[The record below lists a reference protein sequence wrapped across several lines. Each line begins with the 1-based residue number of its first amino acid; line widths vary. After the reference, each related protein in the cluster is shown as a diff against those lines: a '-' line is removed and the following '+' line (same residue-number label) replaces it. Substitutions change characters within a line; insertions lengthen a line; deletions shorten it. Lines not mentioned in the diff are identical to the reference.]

1 MPKEDGESKSY
12 YQALKSENEK
22 MRSKLS
28 ILENEG
34 FLLRRDVDIEN
45 LYMYL
50 KKNHK
55 AAQFIYQKYANV
67 REVLK
72 EICNPRNPLYIEAV
86 ANELKD
92 LVELSDLKEDFEA
105 LNRERSNL
113 RNQLNDLKKEASE
126 KNKELDSLEAKVP
139 ELTKNLED
147 LQRIIANLSTQEAK
161 TKIKEF
167 YESVDKFIEAAFK
180 EQAKQPISE
189 SFNSLRLDINQ
200 INLLKMLQK
209 TAKSDMDFI
218 ENSDL
223 ISEEMLDAKR
233 KEIKEKME
241 KEMQEGE
248 TSMLAFVEHN
258 PLKTLNKALKGIDC
272 AKEQLEVAGD
282 FSPESGW
289 YYHIHS
295 IPNIQRILDIPK
307 DLISNL
313 ILQVNRIDARK
324 KGGDKNDR
332 R

>member
-1 MPKEDGESKSY
+1 MTTKEDSENRSY
-12 YQALKSENEK
+12 YQELKAQNEE

-28 ILENEG
+28 VLESEG
-34 FLLRRDVDIEN
+34 FLLEPHVNVQN

-50 KKNHK
+50 KKNPK
-55 AAQFIYQKYANV
+55 SAQFIYEKYSEV
-67 REVLK
+67 RAVLK
-72 EICNPRNPLYIEAV
+72 ELCNPRNPLYIEAV

-92 LVELSDLKEDFEA
+92 LITITDVKEDIES
-105 LNRERSNL
+105 LNRERANL

-126 KNKELDSLEAKVP
+126 KNKEVDSLEAQVP
-139 ELTKNLED
+139 ELTKSLED
-147 LQRIIANLSTQEAK
+147 LQRIIANLSTLEAK

-167 YESVDKFIEAAFK
+167 YESVDKFIEAAF
-180 EQAKQPISE
+180 EQQKKQPISE

-241 KEMQEGE
+241 KEMAEGE
-248 TSMLAFVEHN
+248 TAMLAFSEHD
-258 PLKTLNKALKGIDC
+258 PRKTLGKALKAIGT

-282 FSPESGW
+282 FSPETGW
-289 YYHIHS
+289 YYQLHT
-295 IPNIQRILDIPK
+295 IPNVQRILDIPK
-307 DLISNL
+307 DLLENL
-313 ILQVNRIDARK
+313 IQQVNNVNARK
-324 KGGDKNDR
+324 VKP
-332 R
+332 

>member
-1 MPKEDGESKSY
+1 MTTKEDSENRSY
-12 YQALKSENEK
+12 YQELKAQNEE

-28 ILENEG
+28 VLESEG
-34 FLLRRDVDIEN
+34 FLLEPHVNVQN

-50 KKNHK
+50 KKNPK
-55 AAQFIYQKYANV
+55 SAQFIYEKYSEV
-67 REVLK
+67 RAVLK
-72 EICNPRNPLYIEAV
+72 ELCNPRNPLYIEAV

-92 LVELSDLKEDFEA
+92 LITITDVKEDIES

-126 KNKELDSLEAKVP
+126 KNKEVDSLEAQVP
-139 ELTKNLED
+139 ELTKSLED
-147 LQRIIANLSTQEAK
+147 LQRIIANLSTLEAK

-167 YESVDKFIEAAFK
+167 YESVDKFIEAAF
-180 EQAKQPISE
+180 EQQKKQPISE

-241 KEMQEGE
+241 KEMTEGE
-248 TSMLAFVEHN
+248 TAMLAFTEHN
-258 PLKTLNKALKGIDC
+258 PVKTLGKALKGIET
-272 AKEQLEVAGD
+272 AKQQLETAGD
-282 FSPESGW
+282 FSPETGW
-289 YYHIHS
+289 YYQLHT
-295 IPNIQRILDIPK
+295 IPNVQRILDIPK
-307 DLISNL
+307 ELISNL
-313 ILQVNRIDARK
+313 ILQVDRVSARK
-324 KGGDKNDR
+324 GGKP
-332 R
+332 

>member
-12 YQALKSENEK
+12 YQELKAQNEQ

-28 ILENEG
+28 VLENEG

-92 LVELSDLKEDFEA
+92 LVELSDLKEDIES
-105 LNRERSNL
+105 LRRERSNVIG
-113 RNQLNDLKKEASE
+113 QLNDIKKELTE
-126 KNKELDSLEAKVP
+126 KNKELESMESKIP
-139 ELTKNLED
+139 EVTKNLED
-147 LQRIIANLSTQEAK
+147 LQRVIGNLSTQEAK
-161 TKIKEF
+161 KKIKEF
-167 YESVDKFIEAAFK
+167 YESVDRFITGVFESQK
-180 EQAKQPISE
+180 RQPISE
-189 SFNSLRLDINQ
+189 SFNSVRLDLNQ
-200 INLLKMLQK
+200 INLLRMLQK

-218 ENSDL
+218 QDSDL
-223 ISEEMLDAKR
+223 ISEEMLDKKR

-241 KEMQEGE
+241 KEMAEGE
-248 TSMLAFVEHN
+248 TSMLAFTEHN
-258 PLKTLNKALKGIDC
+258 PLKTLNKALKGIDS
-272 AKEQLEVAGD
+272 AKEQLDTAGD

-289 YYHIHS
+289 YYHIHT
-295 IPNIQRILDIPK
+295 IPNVQRILDIPK
-307 DLISNL
+307 DLITNL
-313 ILQVNRIDARK
+313 ILQVDRVNARK
-324 KGGDKNDR
+324 GVKD
-332 R
+332 

>member
-12 YQALKSENEK
+12 YQELKAQNEQ

-28 ILENEG
+28 VLENEG

-67 REVLK
+67 RETLK
-72 EICNPRNPLYIEAV
+72 EVCNVKNPLYIEAV

-92 LVELSDLKEDFEA
+92 LITITDAKEDLEA
-105 LNRERSNL
+105 INRERSDL
-113 RNQLNDLKKEASE
+113 RNKLNDLKKELTE
-126 KNKELDSLEAKVP
+126 KNKEVDSLEAQVP
-139 ELTKNLED
+139 ELAKQID
-147 LQRIIANLSTQEAK
+147 DMHKVFGNLSQEE
-161 TKIKEF
+161 TMTRIKSF
-167 YESVDKFIEAAFK
+167 YESVGTFVDSVIESQK
-180 EQAKQPISE
+180 RQPISE
-189 SFNSLRLDINQ
+189 SFNSARLDLNQ
-200 INLLKMLQK
+200 LNVLRMLQK
-209 TAKSDMDFI
+209 TGKADLDFLLN
-218 ENSDL
+218 EDL
-223 ISEEMLDAKR
+223 LSEANLDKKR

-241 KEMQEGE
+241 KEMAEGE
-248 TSMLAFVEHN
+248 TSMLAFTEHN
-258 PLKTLNKALKGIDC
+258 PVKTLGKALKGIET
-272 AKEQLEVAGD
+272 AKDQLEKAGD

-313 ILQVNRIDARK
+313 ILQVDRIDARK